1 MPTLLFRNAQL
12 SDLDAIHQLAINS
25 GIGITTLPQNI
36 DILSGRL
43 KLSVASIQTAVD
55 HPNLEYYLFVLE
67 NPKTQQIVGTSAIQA
82 SLGHDL
88 PFYTY
93 KLSNRTR
100 ISHALKIRHDHPLLN
115 LVNDHQGKSEV
126 CTLYLKPDFRNE
138 HHGVLLSRAR
148 FLFMSQF
155 PSRFES
161 EVIAE
166 MRGVADD
173 KGHSPF
179 WDNVGQHFFKMT
191 FQRADELTL
200 STNKQFIS
208 DLISEHPIDIQLLHP
223 EAQAVIGKPHSTTEP
238 AMHLLFKEGFY
249 YSNYVDIFD
258 AGPILEATCADIHT
272 IKTCQLATV
281 VNIVD
286 NMNQAPYIVSNTQLN
301 FRATVGAIAIE
312 PNGVTIH
319 QETAE
324 LLQVGLG
331 DVVRFAALNIH
342 YNNKNGATRSC
353 Q

>member
-1 MPTLLFRNAQL
+1 MSMLLFRNAQW
-12 SDLDAIHQLAINS
+12 SDLDAIHQLAIGS
-25 GIGITTLPQNI
+25 GIGITTLPQNR
-36 DILSGRL
+36 DILNERL
-43 KLSVASIQTAVD
+43 KLSVASIQTNVEQP
-55 HPNLEYYLFVLE
+55 HIEYYLFVLE
-67 NPKTQQIVGTSAIQA
+67 HPKTQHIVGTSAIQA

-100 ISHALKIRHDHPLLN
+100 ISHELNIRHDHTLLN
-115 LVNDHQGKSEV
+115 LVNDHHGKSEV

-138 HHGVLLSRAR
+138 YHGALLSRAR

-161 EVIAE
+161 KVIAE

-173 KGHSPF
+173 DGNSPF

-208 DLISEHPIDIQLLHP
+208 DLISEHPIDIRLLHP
-223 EAQAVIGKPHSTTEP
+223 DAQTVIGKPHRTTEP
-238 AMHLLFKEGFY
+238 AMHMLLKEGFY

-258 AGPILEATCADIHT
+258 AGPILEATCADIRT
-272 IKTCQLATV
+272 IKTCQLATIV
-281 VNIVD
+281 DIVD
-286 NMNQAPYIVSNTQLN
+286 NTNQVLYMISNTQLN

-312 PNGVTIH
+312 QNGVTIN
-319 QETAE
+319 QETAD
-324 LLQVGLG
+324 LLQVNRG
-331 DVVRFAALNIH
+331 DAVRFSALKT
-342 YNNKNGATRSC
+342 NKDLV
-353 Q
+353 